1 MSNNSNC
8 SCNLNVDPS
17 STGNMFFRSDWEFC
31 TEYKVGDV
39 VLRNGLLYM
48 AIKKSAGKYPEVDYE
63 YWKLINITGTEPSGE
78 PTVVDGGYSTK
89 LTKNNSEIRIRRD
102 TTANWE
108 ENNPR
113 LGIGE
118 LGIDVDLRRL
128 KVGNGI
134 DNWNSLPYL
143 DDVFDEEIERINE
156 TLDDHQEAI
165 EKSSGD
171 LKTVSDDIYWH
182 IRNREEFL
190 QCQIDML
197 AEASIKAS
205 LTEIEPKTDLGRLIK
220 TQRFYVDDDGDL
232 AQR

>member
-1 MSNNSNC
+1 
-8 SCNLNVDPS
+8 
-17 STGNMFFRSDWEFC
+17 MFFRSDWEFC

-102 TTANWE
+102 TTANWKG
-108 ENNPR
+108 NNPR

-118 LGIDVDLRRL
+118 LGIDLDLRRV

-134 DNWNSLPYL
+134 DNWNDLPYL
-143 DDVFDEEIERINE
+143 DDVFDGAIEAINESINEQKDEIEQSSRKLKAFI
-156 TLDDHQEAI
+156 DDVF
-165 EKSSGD
+165 G
-171 LKTVSDDIYWH
+171 H
-182 IRNREEFL
+182 IREREVFL
-190 QCQIDML
+190 QNQIDML
-197 AEASIKAS
+197 AETSIKAS
-205 LTEIEPKTDLGRLIK
+205 IAEIDPQSYPDMFLRRL
-220 TQRFYVDDDGDL
+220 RLFFDEDGDL